1 MNLIDSNYH
10 CKEWVDLISTGRKK
24 KCCNLKDTDREKVPS
39 NKTPELTESMNM
51 DIWEAGTS
59 NQLLYQKRFSK
70 KIK

>member
-10 CKEWVDLISTGRKK
+10 RKEWVELISTRRK

-39 NKTPELTESMNM
+39 NKTPELTGSMNM

-59 NQLLYQKRFSK
+59 NQLLYQNKFSK